1 MKNGKEHLQEKPAK
15 KKKDFSIWQTTPK
28 RDERGELENKILRL
42 YDEYAEK
49 YRTYPQEY
57 EKMLEM
63 RQKLNLQPIE
73 KLSGSDLRDYPT
85 IELFQVEKKEI
96 ALAKIKLMDKEEL
109 YCCLRECSL
118 IEINHTFRTMRD
130 YIYST
135 KYRMVFRNKKVEIA
149 PHPDALHRGQG

>member
-1 MKNGKEHLQEKPAK
+1 MKNGKEHLQKPAAK
-15 KKKDFSIWQTTPK
+15 KKKDFSIWQTKPK
-28 RDERGELENKILRL
+28 RDERGELIGKILKL

-57 EKMLEM
+57 EKMLEI

-73 KLSGSDLRDYPT
+73 KLSGSDKRDYPT
-85 IELFQVEKKEI
+85 IELFEIEKNGLVE
-96 ALAKIKLMDKEEL
+96 AKLRIMNIEEL
-109 YCCLRECSL
+109 HECLREVSI
-118 IEINHTFRTMRD
+118 IEVNHTFRSMRD